1 MAILAP
7 ATAQAGSA
15 IRMMCRSLGR
25 RSLAM
30 LALLT
35 ALGVLLTACGP
46 GTNPSSRSAGSRT
59 TEARGLNGAGATF
72 PAPLYTKW
80 FDEYRKLTGVEV
92 NYQAIGSGGG
102 IKGISDR
109 TADFGASDGPMT
121 DEQLKAARGGEI
133 LHIPMT
139 LGAVVPISNIP
150 EHQGQTLRFSGETLA
165 GIFLGTIT
173 RWDDAELQADNP
185 SLTLPSTDIVVVH
198 RADGSGTTFIWTD
211 YLSNVSPDWKSR
223 VGTATSVSWPTGLGG
238 QGNAGVTNEVTQN
251 PYSIGYV
258 ELIYAIQQKL
268 PPGQVK
274 NRDGNYVTPSIESVT
289 AAAASM
295 GSSIPADLRASIVN
309 APGADA
315 YPVSGFTW
323 VLAYKDTPEKAK
335 ATALARLLYWAI
347 YDGQKLAPDLGYA
360 PLPAEIVTR
369 AEEKI
374 LSLQS
379 GGARAFPGR

>member
-1 MAILAP
+1 
-7 ATAQAGSA
+7 
-15 IRMMCRSLGR
+15 
-25 RSLAM
+25 
-30 LALLT
+30 
-35 ALGVLLTACGP
+35 
-46 GTNPSSRSAGSRT
+46 
-59 TEARGLNGAGATF
+59 
-72 PAPLYTKW
+72 
-80 FDEYRKLTGVEV
+80 
-92 NYQAIGSGGG
+92 
-102 IKGISDR
+102 
-109 TADFGASDGPMT
+109 
-121 DEQLKAARGGEI
+121 
-133 LHIPMT
+133 
-139 LGAVVPISNIP
+139 
-150 EHQGQTLRFSGETLA
+150 
-165 GIFLGTIT
+165 
-173 RWDDAELQADNP
+173 
-185 SLTLPSTDIVVVH
+185 
-198 RADGSGTTFIWTD
+198 
-211 YLSNVSPDWKSR
+211 
-223 VGTATSVSWPTGLGG
+223 VSWPTGLGG

-274 NRDGNYVTPSIESVT
+274 NMDGNYVTPSIESVT

-335 ATALARLLYWAI
+335 ATALTRLLYWAI